1 MMKWNKNKKFL
12 IFFVGFIL
20 VSLVFLISYNL
31 RDKHNESIKYALLI
45 GGGLCELDNF
55 NTFYKNIEYV
65 ANSLKQLGYNDNN
78 VKILF
83 YGGRSSKNPLIEED
97 ATRSNV
103 IAELMFYERIIDPND
118 SLLIFR
124 SGHGMIEL
132 VDAKYGI
139 LSNDWN
145 VSENII
151 PNIIGTVAVMSFPDG
166 PLSYLEFQEFLGR
179 IKARQIIVILSQCY
193 SGQFAEIT
201 TKLANT
207 VVVSETGEVG
217 IAFST
222 KRRVK
227 IWNHEVWPFVKC
239 IFDGFLLGGCC
250 ESKRSVFTAFEYM
263 LSCNPNVEG
272 LSVKADRPLLRETP
286 QIKYGKGL
294 IKGAVYI
301 DWQDVAGFGGN

>member
-1 MMKWNKNKKFL
+1 MKWNKNKKFL

-20 VSLVFLISYNL
+20 VSLFFLISYNL
-31 RDKHNESIKYALLI
+31 RSKHNESVKYALLI
-45 GGGLCELDNF
+45 GGGLCEFDNF

-83 YGGRSSKNPLIEED
+83 YGGKSSNYPLIEED

-139 LSNDWN
+139 LSNGRII
-145 VSENII
+145 SENII

-166 PLSYLEFQEFLGR
+166 PLSYLEFQEFLRR
-179 IKARQIIVILSQCY
+179 IKVRQIIVILSQCY
-193 SGQFAEIT
+193 SGHFVEIT
-201 TKLANT
+201 TKCANT
-207 VVVSETGEVG
+207 VVISDTEEVG
-217 IAFST
+217 IAFT
-222 KRRVK
+222 TNRMVK

-272 LSVKADRPLLRETP
+272 FSLKSDRPLLRETP
-286 QIKYGKGL
+286 QIKYGKEL
-294 IKGAVYI
+294 TKGAVYI
-301 DWQDVAGFGGN
+301 D

>member
-1 MMKWNKNKKFL
+1 MKWNKNKKFF

-20 VSLVFLISYNL
+20 VSLVFQISYNL
-31 RDKHNESIKYALLI
+31 RSKHNESVKYALLI
-45 GGGLCELDNF
+45 GGGLCEFDNF

-65 ANSLKQLGYNDNN
+65 ADSLKQLGYNDNN

-83 YGGRSSKNPLIEED
+83 YGGRSSNYPLIEED

-103 IAELMFYERIIDPND
+103 IAELMYYERIIDPND

-139 LSNDWN
+139 LSNSRI

-193 SGQFAEIT
+193 SGQFVEIT

-207 VVVSETGEVG
+207 VVVSETEEVG
-217 IAFST
+217 ITFT
-222 KRRVK
+222 TNRTVK

-250 ESKRSVFTAFEYM
+250 DSKPSVLTAFEYM
-263 LSCNPNVEG
+263 LSCNPNVNG
-272 LSVKADRPLLRETP
+272 LPLKADRPLLRETP

-294 IKGAVYI
+294 TKGAVYI
-301 DWQDVAGFGGN
+301 SRP

>member
-65 ANSLKQLGYNDNN
+65 ANSLNQLGYNDNN

-83 YGGRSSKNPLIEED
+83 YGGRSSSYPLVED
-97 ATRSNV
+97 NATKRNV
-103 IAELMFYERIIDPND
+103 IAELRRYEKILDEND

-139 LSNDWN
+139 LSNSRI

-151 PNIIGTVAVMSFPDG
+151 PNIIGTVSVMSFPDG
-166 PLSYLEFQEFLGR
+166 PLSYLEFQELLGR

-193 SGQFAEIT
+193 SGQFVEIT

-207 VVVSETGEVG
+207 VVVSETEEVG
-217 IAFST
+217 IAFT
-222 KRRVK
+222 TNRTVK

-250 ESKRSVFTAFEYM
+250 ESKPSVLTAFEYM

-272 LSVKADRPLLRETP
+272 ISIKADRPLLKETP
-286 QIKYGKGL
+286 QIKYGKRL
-294 IKGAVYI
+294 TKGAVYI
-301 DWQDVAGFGGN
+301 SRP

>member
-1 MMKWNKNKKFL
+1 MMKWNTNKKFL

-83 YGGRSSKNPLIEED
+83 YGGKSSNYPLIEED

-124 SGHGMIEL
+124 SGHGTIEL

-166 PLSYLEFQEFLGR
+166 PLSCLEFQEFLGR

-193 SGQFAEIT
+193 SGQFVEIT

-207 VVVSETGEVG
+207 VVVSETEEVG
-217 IAFST
+217 IAFT
-222 KRRVK
+222 TNRTVK

-250 ESKRSVFTAFEYM
+250 ESKQSVLTAFEYM
-263 LSCNPNVEG
+263 LSCNPNVNG
-272 LSVKADRPLLRETP
+272 LPLKADRPLLRETP

-294 IKGAVYI
+294 TKGAVYI
-301 DWQDVAGFGGN
+301 SRP

>member
-1 MMKWNKNKKFL
+1 MIKWNKNKKFL

-31 RDKHNESIKYALLI
+31 RGKHNESIKYALLI

-83 YGGRSSKNPLIEED
+83 YGGRSSNYPLIEED

-139 LSNDWN
+139 LSNSRI

-193 SGQFAEIT
+193 SGQFVEIT

-207 VVVSETGEVG
+207 VVVSETEEVG
-217 IAFST
+217 IAFT
-222 KRRVK
+222 TNRTVK

-239 IFDGFLLGGCC
+239 IFDGFLLGGYC
-250 ESKRSVFTAFEYM
+250 ESKQSVLTAFEYM
-263 LSCNPNVEG
+263 LSCNPNVNG
-272 LSVKADRPLLRETP
+272 LPLKADRPLLRETP

-294 IKGAVYI
+294 TKGAVYI
-301 DWQDVAGFGGN
+301 D

>member
-1 MMKWNKNKKFL
+1 MIKWNKNKKFL

-31 RDKHNESIKYALLI
+31 RGKHNESIKYALLI

-78 VKILF
+78 VKIQF
-83 YGGRSSKNPLIEED
+83 YGGKSSNYPLIEEG

-103 IAELMFYERIIDPND
+103 IAKLMYYERIIDPND

-139 LSNDWN
+139 LSNGRII
-145 VSENII
+145 SENII

-193 SGQFAEIT
+193 SGQFVEIT

-207 VVVSETGEVG
+207 VVVSETEEVG
-217 IAFST
+217 IAFT
-222 KRRVK
+222 TNRTVK

-239 IFDGFLLGGCC
+239 IFDGFLFGGCC

-272 LSVKADRPLLRETP
+272 FSLKADRPLLRETP

-294 IKGAVYI
+294 TKGAVYI
-301 DWQDVAGFGGN
+301 SRP

>member
-1 MMKWNKNKKFL
+1 M
-12 IFFVGFIL
+12 
-20 VSLVFLISYNL
+20 
-31 RDKHNESIKYALLI
+31 
-45 GGGLCELDNF
+45 DNF

-83 YGGRSSKNPLIEED
+83 YGGKSSNYPLIEED

-139 LSNDWN
+139 LSNGRII
-145 VSENII
+145 SENII

-193 SGQFAEIT
+193 SGQFVEIT

-207 VVVSETGEVG
+207 VVVSETEEVG
-217 IAFST
+217 IAFT
-222 KRRVK
+222 TNRTVK

-250 ESKRSVFTAFEYM
+250 ESKQSVLTAFEYM
-263 LSCNPNVEG
+263 LSCNPNVNG
-272 LSVKADRPLLRETP
+272 LPLKADRPLLRETP

-294 IKGAVYI
+294 TKGAVYI
-301 DWQDVAGFGGN
+301 SRP